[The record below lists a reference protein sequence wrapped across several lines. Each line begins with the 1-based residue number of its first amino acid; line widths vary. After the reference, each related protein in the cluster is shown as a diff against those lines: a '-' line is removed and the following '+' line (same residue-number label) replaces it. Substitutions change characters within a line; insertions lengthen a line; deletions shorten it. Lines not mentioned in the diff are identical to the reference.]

1 LNVLG
6 VNYVRQTERYAAEPI
21 VTETSAVEFET
32 VIEKP
37 KSHPKRTD
45 SSRR

>member
-6 VNYVRQTERYAAEPI
+6 VNYVRQTKRYAAEPT

-32 VIEKP
+32 VIKKL

-45 SSRR
+45 SSSR